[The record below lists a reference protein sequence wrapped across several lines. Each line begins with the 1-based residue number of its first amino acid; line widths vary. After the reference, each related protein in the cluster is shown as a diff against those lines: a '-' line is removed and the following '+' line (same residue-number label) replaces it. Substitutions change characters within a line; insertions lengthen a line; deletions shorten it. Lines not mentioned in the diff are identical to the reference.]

1 MHAWNA
7 AAAAGVTQLQLYG
20 TFFALVFASPAAMS
34 SQDWA
39 PVVITKKKPPT
50 GTTVK
55 DVDAVRG
62 AGRPAA
68 RVCTPEAR
76 ARGR

>member
-1 MHAWNA
+1 
-7 AAAAGVTQLQLYG
+7 
-20 TFFALVFASPAAMS
+20 MS

-62 AGRPAA
+62 RPAGSSRVHAGGA
-68 RVCTPEAR
+68 RPRPLTR
-76 ARGR
+76 AATRRRGERGRRWRR